1 MAGSSPHFLALS
13 WERLECGAVWGT
25 QLRGSKTVK
34 RRDRVILRGVLEV
47 AGAWRLVSAVCVCR
61 SNRKHH
67 WYRGPVSHSLF
78 SLFNK
83 HNPPT
88 YHVPDP
94 VLRTGDPRMSE
105 T

>member
-13 WERLECGAVWGT
+13 WERLECGAET
-25 QLRGSKTVK
+25 QLREESKTVK
-34 RRDRVILRGVLEV
+34 HHSRVILRGVLEV
-47 AGAWRLVSAVCVCR
+47 AGAWRLVSAVYVCR

>member
-13 WERLECGAVWGT
+13 WERLECGAET

-34 RRDRVILRGVLEV
+34 RRDRVLLRGVLEV
-47 AGAWRLVSAVCVCR
+47 AGARRLVSAVCVCR